1 MTDLPDFPGTI
12 VSFEVV
18 PQSVT
23 AHTTTDGGKITTVVT
38 EHVVALDSHGKLWVR
53 LLTGDDAHELP
64 WKCLTPTS
72 TSANSHE

>member
-23 AHTTTDGGKITTVVT
+23 SYTTTDDRKITTVVT
-38 EHVVALDSHGKLWVR
+38 EHVVALDSDGKLWVR
-53 LLTGDDAHELP
+53 LLMGNYADELP

>member
-1 MTDLPDFPGTI
+1 MNNFPEKI
-12 VSFEVV
+12 VSFKVV

-23 AHTTTDGGKITTVVT
+23 SYTTPDDSKITTVVT

-53 LLTGDDAHELP
+53 ILNGNYEDELP